1 MRAIMGT
8 AEIGKAYFTAPEVPP
23 DRVATLRRAFDAT
36 MGDPAFVDEVRKVHG
51 EVEPMT
57 GEQMQEL
64 IGELDTLP
72 PAAINRV
79 KALYKE

>member
-1 MRAIMGT
+1 MS
-8 AEIGKAYFTAPEVPP
+8 
-23 DRVATLRRAFDAT
+23 
-36 MGDPAFVDEVRKVHG
+36 DPAFVDEVRKVHG

-72 PAAINRV
+72 PAALDRV